1 MLLCGND
8 SRSIKPLAK
17 LLAQNDFYIFNH
29 LLRYIPSI
37 SNWLLDPFNGYS
49 TNSIHTILSFNN
61 KNTGPISIS
70 IVYYNFSIGTDSSLS
85 FKEDKIKILALKIK
99 KLTRIWPLSGSIN
112 RKNLVHMIEIKSEKI
127 RV

>member
-1 MLLCGND
+1 MCGND

-99 KLTRIWPLSGSIN
+99 NLQEFGLSGSIN

>member
-1 MLLCGND
+1 MCGND

-70 IVYYNFSIGTDSSLS
+70 IVYYNFSIRIDSSLS

-99 KLTRIWPLSGSIN
+99 NLQEFGLSGSIN